1 MNVTELARKLNVS
14 KNELLE
20 ILPVVGFGIGR
31 RAIKIDNRQAQRIVK
46 EWPDLLAKYK
56 EHIGADEVEEEVEDD
71 KPVEIKKVTIGS
83 HIRVKDFA
91 EKLGVPLPKV
101 MTELMKN
108 GVLSSMNEEIDFDT
122 AAIVGAELNFD
133 VQAGSDTAEVEKKT
147 AAKLETLL
155 ATDKDKAQTRPPV
168 VVVMGHV
175 DHGKTKLLDAI
186 RETNVIEGE
195 AGGITQHIGA
205 YQAEKKNQLITF
217 IDTPGHEAFTT
228 MRSRG
233 ARVADVA
240 ILVVAADDSIQPQT
254 KESIK
259 IIKSA
264 GIPMVVAINKI
275 DKPEADQEKVKQDL
289 SALNLMPEEWG
300 GKTIVVPISAKQ
312 GTGLEDLL
320 DMVLL
325 VAETEKDQIQA
336 DPSAAAVGTII
347 ESHIDKGEGP
357 VATVLIQ
364 NGTLKRGDQVQVTDT
379 FYGKIRGM
387 KDFKGHDV
395 DAAPPS
401 MPVKILGLKAAP
413 SVGDILQVSTEISKR
428 QKVNKYKLTQQATD
442 YSKAKETDAEEKK
455 GVKTLNMVLKA
466 DFLGSLEAIITS
478 LVALDHS
485 EVVVNIISKGLGNIT
500 ENDVERAES
509 SQAWLVGF
517 HVKPTQAA
525 ATLAKDKDVEVKQY
539 DIIYKLIEDVEKR
552 MEELLSP
559 EVIRTELGRLKTVA
573 LFNKEKNSVVVGGKV
588 TKGKIVINAK
598 VDVMRGTRKVTTGTI
613 IQLQSNKVDVN
624 EVTEGKE
631 CGLKFEGKP
640 SIEIDDNL
648 EVYLEEVKQKK
659 LKE

>member
-1 MNVTELARKLNVS
+1 MNVTELARKLKIPS
-14 KNELLE
+14 KELLE
-20 ILPVVGFGIGR
+20 ILPVVGFSIGR
-31 RAIKIDNRQAQRIVK
+31 RAIKIDNRQAQRII
-46 EWPDLLAKYK
+46 ERWPDLLAKYK
-56 EHIGADEVEEEVEDD
+56 ETIGADEVEETVEDD
-71 KPVEIKKVTIGS
+71 KPAEVIKVTIGS

-91 EKLGVPLPKV
+91 EKLGIALPKV

-122 AAIVGAELNFD
+122 AAIVGEELGFD
-133 VQAGSDTAEVEKKT
+133 IQAGSDTAEAEQKT
-147 AAKLETLL
+147 ASKLETLL
-155 ATDKDKAQTRPPV
+155 SIDKTKAQDRPPV

-205 YQAEKKNQLITF
+205 YQAEKKGQLITF

-240 ILVVAADDSIQPQT
+240 ILVVAADDSVQPQT

-275 DKPEADQEKVKQDL
+275 DKPEANIEKVKQDL
-289 SALNLMPEEWG
+289 SGLNLMPEEWG
-300 GKTIVVPISAKQ
+300 GKTVMVPISAKA

-325 VAETEKDQIQA
+325 VAETGKDKIQA
-336 DPSAAAVGTII
+336 DPSANAVGTII

-364 NGTLKRGDQVQVTDT
+364 NGTLRRGDLAYVGDT
-379 FYGKIRGM
+379 FYGKIRDM
-387 KDFKGHDV
+387 KDFKGNKV
-395 DAAPPS
+395 DEAPPS
-401 MPVKILGLKAAP
+401 MPVKVLGLKAAP
-413 SVGDILQVSTEISKR
+413 SVGDILQVSSEVTKR
-428 QKVNKYKLTQQATD
+428 QKINKYKLTQQAVD
-442 YSKAKETDAEEKK
+442 YTKAKETEAEAKK

-466 DFLGSLEAIITS
+466 DFLGSLEAIIAS
-478 LVALDHS
+478 LTALDHS
-485 EVVVNIISKGLGNIT
+485 EVVVNIVSKGLGNIT

-509 SQAWLVGF
+509 SKAWLVGF
-517 HVKPTQAA
+517 HVKPTAA
-525 ATLAKDKDVEVKQY
+525 AITLAKDKDVEIRQY
-539 DIIYKLIEDVEKR
+539 DIIYKLIEDVTKR

-559 EVIRTELGRLKTVA
+559 EVIRTDLGRLKVVA
-573 LFNKEKNSVVVGGKV
+573 LFNKAKDSVVVGGKV
-588 TKGKIVINAK
+588 TKGKIIINAK
-598 VDVMRGTRKVTTGTI
+598 VDVMRGARKITTGTVT
-613 IQLQSNKVDVN
+613 QLQVNKVDVN
-624 EVTEGKE
+624 EVAMGSE
-631 CGLKFEGKP
+631 CGMKFEGK
-640 SIEIDDNL
+640 STIEIDDNL

-659 LKE
+659 LK

>member
-1 MNVTELARKLNVS
+1 MNVTELARKLKIPS
-14 KNELLE
+14 KELLE
-20 ILPVVGFGIGR
+20 ILPVVGFSIGR
-31 RAIKIDNRQAQRIVK
+31 RAIKIDNRQAQRII
-46 EWPDLLAKYK
+46 ERWPDLLAKYK
-56 EHIGADEVEEEVEDD
+56 ETTGADEVEETVEDD
-71 KPVEIKKVTIGS
+71 KPVEVIKVTIGS

-91 EKLGVPLPKV
+91 EKLGIALPKV

-122 AAIVGAELNFD
+122 AAIIGEELGFD
-133 VQAGSDTAEVEKKT
+133 IEAGSDTAEAEKQT
-147 AAKLETLL
+147 VDKLETLL
-155 ATDKDKAQTRPPV
+155 VVDQTKAQARPPV

-205 YQAEKKNQLITF
+205 YQAEKKGQLITF

-240 ILVVAADDSIQPQT
+240 ILVVAADDSVQPQT

-275 DKPEADQEKVKQDL
+275 DKPEANIEKVKQDL
-289 SALNLMPEEWG
+289 SGLNLMPEEWG
-300 GKTIVVPISAKQ
+300 GKTVVVPISAKA

-325 VAETEKDQIQA
+325 VAETGKDKIQA
-336 DPSAAAVGTII
+336 DPSANAVGTII

-364 NGTLKRGDQVQVTDT
+364 NGTLRRGDLAYVGDT
-379 FYGKIRGM
+379 FYGKIRDM
-387 KDFKGHDV
+387 KDFKGNKV
-395 DAAPPS
+395 DEAPPS
-401 MPVKILGLKAAP
+401 MPVKVLGLKAAP
-413 SVGDILQVSTEISKR
+413 SVGDILQVSSEVTKR
-428 QKVNKYKLTQQATD
+428 QKINKYKLTQQAVD
-442 YSKAKETDAEEKK
+442 YTKAKETEAEAKK

-466 DFLGSLEAIITS
+466 DFLGSLEAIIAS
-478 LVALDHS
+478 LTALDHS
-485 EVVVNIISKGLGNIT
+485 EVVVNIVSKGLGNIT

-509 SQAWLVGF
+509 GKAWLVGF
-517 HVKPTQAA
+517 HIKPTAA
-525 ATLAKDKDVEVKQY
+525 AITLAKDKDVDIKQY
-539 DIIYKLIEDVEKR
+539 DIIYKLIEDVTKR

-559 EVIRTELGRLKTVA
+559 EVIRTNLGRLKVLA
-573 LFNKEKNSVVVGGKV
+573 LFHKAKDSVVVGGKV

-598 VDVMRGTRKVTTGTI
+598 VDVMRGTRKISTGTI
-613 IQLQSNKVDVN
+613 TQLQANKVDVN
-624 EVTEGKE
+624 EVDMGSE
-631 CGLKFEGKP
+631 CGMKFEGNPK
-640 SIEIDDNL
+640 IEIDDNL

-659 LKE
+659 LK